1 MLCAFLHDHRALGSI
16 SYIFPKFLD
25 DNLSEETSKGMREKA
40 EQGLFPSYAPLG
52 YVNVEEKNNGH
63 KIRIIEVDKERAPL
77 IRKMFELYGT
87 GNYSLR
93 ETTSL
98 VNREGLRTRKGYR
111 LSKSTAEKI
120 LKDPIYCGDFRW
132 DGRVYRGTHKPII
145 TRELFDRVQET
156 FANHNRPLQTKHEFS
171 FRCHVYR

>member
-1 MLCAFLHDHRALGSI
+1 
-16 SYIFPKFLD
+16 
-25 DNLSEETSKGMREKA
+25 
-40 EQGLFPSYAPLG
+40 
-52 YVNVEEKNNGH
+52 
-63 KIRIIEVDKERAPL
+63 
-77 IRKMFELYGT
+77 MFELYGT

-111 LSKSTAEKI
+111 LSKSTAEKT
-120 LKDPIYCGDFRW
+120 LKDPIHCGDFRW

-171 FRCHVYR
+171 FTGLLTCKRCGWAITAEVKKNKYIYYHCTGYKGNCGNTRITEEDLDKRFAELVRRIEVPSEIAEWKNQ